1 MGTGKKRII
10 PKVMRGKDEGKNKG
24 CRTRILSHLVR
35 KNLWNRERQEP
46 AGVFIFPQS
55 KEKEGMGNGA
65 MATSQ

>member
-10 PKVMRGKDEGKNKG
+10 PKVRGKDEGKYEG
-24 CRTRILSHLVR
+24 RRTRILSHLMR
-35 KNLWNRERQEP
+35 KNLGNRERQEP